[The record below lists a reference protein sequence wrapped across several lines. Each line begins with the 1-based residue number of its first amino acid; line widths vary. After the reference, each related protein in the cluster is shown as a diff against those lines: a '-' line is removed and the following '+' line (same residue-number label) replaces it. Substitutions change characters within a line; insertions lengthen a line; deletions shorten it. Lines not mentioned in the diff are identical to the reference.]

1 MKKKGFLKH
10 NYIQTN
16 LNNNLRAIGNKINK
30 RIKTEKENEN
40 NNDEEDK
47 VEDISNYGSRKNELF
62 KLEEQKRE
70 VVEFIS
76 ELKFM

>member
-1 MKKKGFLKH
+1 M
-10 NYIQTN
+10 
-16 LNNNLRAIGNKINK
+16 NNNLRAIGNKINK